1 MGLLD
6 GLLGNLMGGQ
16 QSGAGNPLLQIA
28 MQLLQQQSQSSTGTL
43 DGLMDAFRK
52 AGLAE
57 QLNSWISTGQNLPV
71 DSAQITDALGGD
83 KIADIARQLG
93 MSQGEVSG
101 GLADLLPQLIDKITP
116 NGQVPDNHNMLQD
129 ALSSFLKR

>member
-43 DGLMDAFRK
+43 GGLMDAFRK
-52 AGLAE
+52 AGLGE

>member
-52 AGLAE
+52 AGLGE